1 MTQTLRDQI
10 WDAALEQL
18 AAKGNLR
25 AAEVIE
31 DAGISESQRQ
41 TVRRTLRALEE
52 DGWLERDSPQSS
64 IWRLGEKGRILLN
77 VSEDTNDKSR
87 R

>member
-10 WDAALEQL
+10 WDVALEQL
-18 AAKGNLR
+18 VAKGELR
-25 AAEVIE
+25 ATEVIE
-31 DAGISESQRQ
+31 DAGLDESQRQ
-41 TVRRTLRALEE
+41 TVRRTLRSLEE

-64 IWRLGEKGRILLN
+64 IWRLGATGQRLLN
-77 VSEDTNDKSR
+77 VREDTIDESR